1 MKATKVPDKASLKKQ
16 IEELREQIRHHE
28 YLYFVLDAPEIS
40 DAEFDRLLERLKQL
54 EAQDPSLITP
64 DSPTQRVGGK
74 PREGFVQARHSVPM
88 MSLDNTYSEE
98 ELRDFDRR
106 VRQGAGKEKIEYV
119 AELKLDGMSMA
130 VLYGNRMLHKAV
142 TRGDGTVGEEV
153 TENARTIRSLPLSLA
168 PAALAKTKLPAD
180 LEVRGE
186 VLLDR
191 KAFERLNE
199 ERERSGLSKFANPRN
214 AAAGSIRMLEPS
226 IVAERHLDYFVY
238 LLLDKGRVPLAE
250 QRQVLE
256 ALSALGF
263 KVNPHWKHC
272 RDIEESLEFCH
283 TWEEKRDSLPYEID
297 GVVIK
302 VNSIA
307 LQEELGATAKAP
319 RWAVAYKYAARQAMS
334 RVLDIEVQVGRTG
347 ALTPV
352 AILEPVGIG
361 GVTVSRATLHN
372 EDEIRRLGLKI
383 GDAVVVE
390 RGGDVIP
397 KVVRVARTEKAER
410 TESAEGLRDFVMPQQ
425 CPVCGGK
432 VIREE
437 GEVAWR
443 CVNANCPAKLKE
455 SVLHYAARKAM
466 DINGLGEA
474 LVDQLVESGLVH
486 SMADI
491 YQLTEEKLVELER
504 MGRKSAQNLLAEI
517 EKSRG
522 NPLERLIFALGIR
535 FVGERTATLLA
546 EHFGSLDPLA
556 AASLDELEVV
566 FEVGP
571 KVAASIHSFF
581 REPRNRELLDRLRA
595 ERLQFE
601 QKKRAVKGTAL
612 AGKTFVLTGTLQH
625 YSRDEAKRRIEQA
638 GGHVTA
644 SVSKKTAYVVA
655 GADPG
660 SKLEKAKT
668 LGVPVIDERQLA
680 ALLASADS

>member
-1 MKATKVPDKASLKKQ
+1 MKATKVSDKAGLKKQ
-16 IEELREQIRHHE
+16 MEELRERIRYHE
-28 YLYFVLDAPEIS
+28 HLYFVLDAPEIS
-40 DAEFDRLLERLKQL
+40 DAEFDRRVEQLKQL
-54 EAQDPSLITP
+54 EAQNPSLITP

-74 PREGFVQARHSVPM
+74 PREGFVQVRHSIQM

-106 VRQGAGKEKIEYV
+106 VREGVGNSKVDYV

-130 VLYGNRMLHKAV
+130 VLYGNRMLTKAV
-142 TRGDGTVGEEV
+142 TRGDCTVGEDV

-168 PAALAKTKLPAD
+168 PAALAKTKLSAD

-199 ERERSGLSKFANPRN
+199 ERERSGLPRFANPRN
-214 AAAGSIRMLEPS
+214 AAAGSIRILEPS

-250 QRQVLE
+250 QLQVLE

-263 KVNPHWKHC
+263 KVNPYWKHC
-272 RDIEESLEFCH
+272 RDIEGALEFCH

-297 GVVIK
+297 GIVIK

-319 RWAVAYKYAARQAMS
+319 RWAVAYKYAARQAIT

-352 AILEPVGIG
+352 AVLEPVGIG

-383 GDAVVVE
+383 GDRVVVE

-397 KVVRVARTEKAER
+397 KIVRVESTER
-410 TESAEGLRDFVMPQQ
+410 TESAEELRDFVMPSQ

-432 VIREE
+432 VVREE

-455 SVLHYAARKAM
+455 SILHFSARKAM
-466 DINGLGEA
+466 DINGLGES
-474 LVDQLVESGLVH
+474 LVDQLVDSELVRNV
-486 SMADI
+486 ADI
-491 YQLTEEKLVELER
+491 YQLTDEKLVKLER
-504 MGRKSAQNLLAEI
+504 MGSKSAQNLLTEI
-517 EKSRG
+517 EKSRS

-535 FVGERTATLLA
+535 FAGERTATLLA
-546 EHFGSLDPLA
+546 EHFGSLDKLA
-556 AASLDELEVV
+556 AASLDELEAV

-601 QKKRAVKGTAL
+601 QKKRAANGTAL
-612 AGKTFVLTGTLQH
+612 AGKTFVLTGTLQD
-625 YSRDEAKRRIEQA
+625 YSRDEAKHRIEQA

-644 SVSKKTAYVVA
+644 SVSKKTDYVVA

-660 SKLEKAKT
+660 SKLEKAKA

-680 ALLASADS
+680 ALLASSDS

>member
-1 MKATKVPDKASLKKQ
+1 MKTTTKATSKLQVQ

-28 YLYFVLDAPEIS
+28 HLYYVLDSPEIS
-40 DAEFDRLLERLKQL
+40 DAEFDRLVAQLKQL
-54 EAQDPSLITP
+54 EAQNPSLITQ

-74 PREGFVQARHSVPM
+74 PREGFVQVRHSVPM

-106 VRQGAGKEKIEYV
+106 VRQGLGIEKVDYV

-130 VLYGNRMLHKAV
+130 VLYGNRMLTKAV
-142 TRGDGTVGEEV
+142 TRGDGRVGEDV

-168 PAALAKTKLPAD
+168 PATLAKAKLPAD

-186 VLLDR
+186 VILNR

-199 ERERSGLSKFANPRN
+199 ERERSDLPRFANPRN

-226 IVAERHLDYFVY
+226 IVAKRHLNYVAY
-238 LLLDKGRVPLAE
+238 MLLGKGRVPLAE

-263 KVNPHWKHC
+263 KTSPHQLC
-272 RDIEESLEFCH
+272 RDIEEALEFCH
-283 TWEEKRDSLPYEID
+283 EWEEKRDSLPFEID
-297 GVVIK
+297 GIVIK

-319 RWAVAYKYAARQAMS
+319 RWAVAYKYAARQAVT

-383 GDAVVVE
+383 GDSVVVE

-397 KVVRVARTEKAER
+397 KVVRVERTEKAER
-410 TESAEGLRDFVMPQQ
+410 TDAAEKLRDFAMPKQ

-432 VIREE
+432 VVREE

-455 SVLHYAARKAM
+455 SILHFAARKAM

-474 LVDQLVESGLVH
+474 LVDQLVDSGLVRNV
-486 SMADI
+486 ADL
-491 YQLTEEKLVELER
+491 YQLTEEKLMKLER

-522 NPLERLIFALGIR
+522 NPLERLIFSLGIR
-535 FVGERTATLLA
+535 FVGERTAALLA
-546 EHFGSLDPLA
+546 EHFGSLDQLA
-556 AASLDELEVV
+556 AASQDELEAV

-595 ERLQFE
+595 ERLQLE
-601 QKKRAVKGTAL
+601 QKRRAAKGTAL
-612 AGKTFVLTGTLQH
+612 VGKTFVLTGTLQD

-638 GGHVTA
+638 GGHVTS
-644 SVSKKTAYVVA
+644 SVSKKTDYVVA

-660 SKLEKAKT
+660 SKLEKAKA

-680 ALLASADS
+680 ALLASSNS